1 MNLGQIG
8 KTFWYRLERRPT
20 GTKEV
25 ARLHQCGSLKG
36 TGCFF
41 PTGTNGVQRHRL
53 KYPVSLD
60 QSRWS
65 WFRGIGCKTSIYGS
79 SQSALKARF
88 LVVYVYTFHTCNLC
102 VLIFLQFFI
111 SIDSR
116 LQNSYQVD
124 GISSSCTFRQYSLIY
139 ILCIVVETLC

>member
-1 MNLGQIG
+1 LGQIG
-8 KTFWYRLERRPT
+8 KTFWYWLERRPT

-41 PTGTNGVQRHRL
+41 PTGINGVQRHQL

-102 VLIFLQFFI
+102 VLIFFYSSLLALTQGCKTLI
-111 SIDSR
+111 RSMELALVAHLDSI
-116 LQNSYQVD
+116 V
-124 GISSSCTFRQYSLIY
+124 
-139 ILCIVVETLC
+139 